1 MDERMSPRDEQG
13 NADTRGP
20 VVVSETV
27 IISPGSVRRAW
38 GPLFAAGVIAVI
50 FGVLVLA
57 NIWASL
63 ALVTIFAGLFLVFA
77 GIVQFAAAIGARRRG
92 GRLLAAL
99 VTLTAGIVVVLWP
112 EGSLKTL
119 AVLVGISFVIGG
131 VVMALASLRDRAH
144 GSTVGAVFGAILA
157 AIGAIVVVWPGPSVA
172 VLMVLVG
179 VSAVLFG
186 ISAIIQGLA
195 LRRA

>member
-1 MDERMSPRDEQG
+1 MDGRMSPGDGQE
-13 NADTRGP
+13 NADSRRP
-20 VVVSETV
+20 VVVSRAV
-27 IISPGSVRRAW
+27 IIAPGSARRAW
-38 GPLFAAGVIAVI
+38 GALFAAGVIAVV

-99 VTLTAGIVVVLWP
+99 VTLGAGIVVVLWP

-119 AVLVGISFVIGG
+119 AVLVGISFVVGG

-157 AIGAIVVVWPGPSVA
+157 AIGTIVIVWPGPTVA

-195 LRRA
+195 LRKA

>member
-1 MDERMSPRDEQG
+1 MDGQMSPGDGQG
-13 NADTRGP
+13 KTEPQGP
-20 VVVSETV
+20 VVLSGAV
-27 IISPGSVRRAW
+27 IVAPGSARRAW

-92 GRLLAAL
+92 GRFVAAL
-99 VTLTAGIVVVLWP
+99 VTLVAGTVVVLWP

-119 AVLVGISFVIGG
+119 AVLVGISFVVGG

-157 AIGAIVVVWPGPSVA
+157 AIGAIVIVWPGPSVA
-172 VLMVLVG
+172 LLMVLVG

-186 ISAIIQGLA
+186 ISAIVQGLA
-195 LRRA
+195 LRKA